1 MRSRGRITSCPF
13 APFVAKAFIPFMAK
27 VKLNPVLEQVLT
39 AEQLSVYQRTAQ
51 QRWSAQQREMAQR
64 RRQAWRLARR
74 AAAFLKQEYGATRVV
89 VFGSLSHGG
98 WFHARSDLDLAVEGL
113 KPGVIWRA
121 WSAVERVVPGF
132 QVDLIEL
139 ETATDPLRQRIEEQ
153 GKEL

>member
-1 MRSRGRITSCPF
+1 MPEHMS
-13 APFVAKAFIPFMAK
+13 AP
-27 VKLNPVLEQVLT
+27 LT
-39 AEQLSVYQRTAQ
+39 
-51 QRWSAQQREMAQR
+51 REEMSGYRRAAQR
-64 RRQAWRLARR
+64 RWQAQRQETAKRRRKAWRLARR
-74 AAAFLKQEYGATRVV
+74 AATFLKQEYGATRVV

-121 WSAVERVVPGF
+121 WSAVEQLAPGF

-139 ETATDPLRQRIEEQ
+139 ETATERLCQRIREQ

>member
-1 MRSRGRITSCPF
+1 MST
-13 APFVAKAFIPFMAK
+13 
-27 VKLNPVLEQVLT
+27 KLTKKE
-39 AEQLSVYQRTAQ
+39 LSIYRRA
-51 QRWSAQQREMAQR
+51 AQR
-64 RRQAWRLARR
+64 RWRSQQQEMTRRRRKAWRLARR
-74 AAAFLKQEYGATRVV
+74 AATFLKREYGATRVV
-89 VFGSLSHGG
+89 AFGSLSHGG

-139 ETATDPLRQRIEEQ
+139 EMATERLRQRIQEQ